1 MMKFHL
7 KEELDQ
13 LVLINESESK
23 LVLEISQ
30 ALNQENLSNDKLQDI
45 KTLVS

>member
-30 ALNQENLSNDKLQDI
+30 ALNQDNLSTDKL
-45 KTLVS
+45 

>member
-13 LVLINESESK
+13 LVSINESESK
-23 LVLEISQ
+23 LVLEIGQ
-30 ALNQENLSNDKLQDI
+30 ALNQENLSNDKL
-45 KTLVS
+45 